1 MMERNRDASGNTGNT
16 SNAEYYR
23 IEVAANLVGLP
34 AARVRR
40 YLKVGLV
47 QASSD
52 ERGVLVLETTELV
65 RLRKIRRLTTD
76 LGLNLAGVEVVLRL
90 LDQIDQM
97 QALLDQ
103 SSAPNASTRPGQPR
117 QA

>member
-1 MMERNRDASGNTGNT
+1 MMERNRDASGNV
-16 SNAEYYR
+16 EYYR

-34 AARVRR
+34 PARVRR

-47 QASSD
+47 HALPD
-52 ERGVLVLETTELV
+52 ERGVLVLETTEIT

-97 QALLDQ
+97 QAMLDQ
-103 SSAPNASTRPGQPR
+103 SSTPAASPRTRPPR
-117 QA
+117 QM

>member
-1 MMERNRDASGNTGNT
+1 MMGRKPDASGG
-16 SNAEYYR
+16 ADYYR

-34 AARVRR
+34 PARVRR

-47 QASSD
+47 RALPD
-52 ERGVLVLETTELV
+52 ERGRLLLDTDEIV

-90 LDQIDQM
+90 LDQIDEM
-97 QALLDQ
+97 QALLDR
-103 SSAPNASTRPGQPR
+103 SASRR
-117 QA
+117 R